1 MRASDRRKMK
11 IHTFTIGP
19 LETNAYLVVDEG
31 SRQTLLIDP
40 GLESEG
46 IYDVILEE
54 RLDLRAIVNTHGHFD
69 HVCGNAFFKAKTGK
83 PVLIHRDD
91 VTMMSQAAGQA
102 LAFGFQVSTSPPPD
116 RLLAEGDEVEIGE
129 SRFQVLHTPGHTP
142 GGICLYEEGVV
153 FVGDTLFA
161 GSIGRTD
168 MPGGS
173 YELLLNSIRSKLLS
187 LPDETAVYPGH
198 GPATTIGAERAH
210 NPFLTGRGG
219 TPLLLFDA

>member
-1 MRASDRRKMK
+1 MK
-11 IHTFTIGP
+11 IHSFTIGP

-31 SRQTLLIDP
+31 TRQALLIDP
-40 GLESEG
+40 GLESEE
-46 IYDVILEE
+46 IYDFILQEG
-54 RLDLRAIVNTHGHFD
+54 LDLSAIVNTHGHFD
-69 HVCGNAFFKAKTGK
+69 HVCGSAFFKAKTGK
-83 PVLIHRDD
+83 PVLLHRDD
-91 VTMMSQAAGQA
+91 VAMMSQAAEQA
-102 LAFGFQVSTSPPPD
+102 LSYGFQVPTPPEPD
-116 RLLAEGDEVEIGE
+116 RLLTEGDEVVVGE

-173 YELLLNSIRSKLLS
+173 YEVLLSSIRDKLLS

-198 GPATTIGAERAH
+198 GPPTTIGEERAH

>member
-1 MRASDRRKMK
+1 MK
-11 IHTFTIGP
+11 IHSFTIGP
-19 LETNAYLVVDEG
+19 LDTNAYLVVDEG

-54 RLDLRAIVNTHGHFD
+54 RLELSAIVNSHGHFD
-69 HVCGNAFFKAKTGK
+69 HVCGNAFFQAKTGK

-91 VTMMSQAAGQA
+91 VTMMSQAAEQA
-102 LAFGFQVSTSPPPD
+102 LAYGFQVSTSPPPD
-116 RLLAEGDEVEIGE
+116 GLLAEGDEVAIGE
-129 SRFQVLHTPGHTP
+129 SRLQVLHTPGHTP
-142 GGICLYEEGVV
+142 GGICLYGEGVV

-173 YELLLNSIRSKLLS
+173 YEVLLASIRSKLLS

-198 GPATTIGAERAH
+198 GPPTTIGAERAH
-210 NPFLTGRGG
+210 NPFLTGHGG
-219 TPLLLFDA
+219 RPLLLFDA

>member
-1 MRASDRRKMK
+1 MK
-11 IHTFTIGP
+11 IHSFTIGP

-31 SRQTLLIDP
+31 SRQAVLIDP

-46 IYDVILEE
+46 IYDVIIEE
-54 RLDLRAIVNTHGHFD
+54 RLELSAIVNTHGHFD
-69 HVCGNAFFKAKTGK
+69 HVCGNAFFRAKTGK
-83 PVLIHRDD
+83 PVLLHWEDAP
-91 VTMMSQAAGQA
+91 MMSQAAAQA
-102 LAFGFQVSTSPPPD
+102 MAFGFQVPTPPPPD
-116 RLLAEGDEVEIGE
+116 RLLNEGDEVVIGE
-129 SRFQVLHTPGHTP
+129 TRFQVLHTPGHTP
-142 GGICLYEEGVV
+142 GGISLYGEGVA
-153 FVGDTLFA
+153 FVGDALFA

-173 YELLLNSIRSKLLS
+173 HEILLASIRSKLLV

-198 GPATTIGAERAH
+198 GPSTTIGEERLH

>member
-1 MRASDRRKMK
+1 MK
-11 IHTFTIGP
+11 IHSFTIGP
-19 LETNAYLVVDEG
+19 LETNAFLVVDEG
-31 SRQTLLIDP
+31 SRQALLIDP
-40 GLESEG
+40 GLESEE

-54 RLDLRAIVNTHGHFD
+54 RLELSAIVNTHGHFD

-83 PVLIHRDD
+83 PVLLHRDD
-91 VTMMSQAAGQA
+91 AAMMSQAAEQA
-102 LAFGFQVSTSPPPD
+102 MAYGFQLPTPPPPD
-116 RLLAEGDEVEIGE
+116 RLLTEGDEVVMGG

-142 GGICLYEEGVV
+142 GGICLSGEGVV

-173 YELLLNSIRSKLLS
+173 YEVLLASIRSKLLS

-198 GPATTIGAERAH
+198 GPPTTIGEERVH

-219 TPLLLFDA
+219 APFLHFDT